1 MSDTPDSE
9 EGQGG
14 FSAEDAEDR
23 TRESRPRTVVLRHDN
38 TGSYQI
44 LMGSRVLQGFC
55 QEFEDVTGCSMGVD
69 LQQRVRI
76 HIEYIG
82 RRQQAR
88 YPEREDRPD
97 ALLTPRLPNRDP
109 EDVANQMQR
118 TLVDGAPLY
127 SMAHPGNPTVTM
139 TWQDEARQALHEQMT
154 RMQHMLNLL
163 ESL

>member
-1 MSDTPDSE
+1 MSDEGDTPDQAQSADP
-9 EGQGG
+9 GQFAAG
-14 FSAEDAEDR
+14 AIR
-23 TRESRPRTVVLRHDN
+23 PMESHPRTVVLRHDD

-88 YPEREDRPD
+88 YPDRQPPPD
-97 ALLTPRLPNRDP
+97 ALIRHRDP
-109 EDVANQMQR
+109 GEAVMIRTTEQGIEQEEVA
-118 TLVDGAPLY
+118 LF
-127 SMAHPGNPTVTM
+127 SSAHPQGIERWP
-139 TWQDEARQALHEQMT
+139 DIARRGLQEEMT
-154 RMQHMLNLL
+154 RLQDMLNLL
-163 ESL
+163 EGM